1 MPLEAT
7 VCPCMCTLTGGRRA
21 CQRYFMIRTMAVIK
35 DLDTLWCFYV
45 VLFLFLNNNQRGT
58 LVSVFLPQFHKVS
71 VLWFQLYVHVQPPK
85 RGLNRLKKPVMFSCK
100 APTVLSLPETPYL
113 AREAPTCAGTQHPAY
128 TDTDVL
134 KLGQWSIRTS
144 HHDVRTEWWWM

>member
-7 VCPCMCTLTGGRRA
+7 VCPCMCTLTGWSRA

-71 VLWFQLYVHVQPPK
+71 VLWFQLYVHVQPQK
-85 RGLNRLKKPVMFSCK
+85 RGFNRLKKPVMWSTYMCWN
-100 APTVLSLPETPYL
+100 ATSGVHGYGC
-113 AREAPTCAGTQHPAY
+113 AEAGPMKY
-128 TDTDVL
+128 TDL
-134 KLGQWSIRTS
+134 TS
-144 HHDVRTEWWWM
+144 WRQDWMVVNVSVTYLQMA